1 MAKDNYYKR
10 VENNMLIS
18 TNEDYIIECSR
29 CKKGVLEKA
38 KICPH
43 CGEDLDVMVDKTKE
57 ENEVSIETDSAE
69 EADFFKKHNLVRQ
82 TLSMFKEEQRSEFQT
97 ALNFIKKGSVK
108 RGIFQLEKI
117 MYEDGL
123 KLTDENFPLVLGE
136 VYLEYNMTE
145 ECEKYINFI
154 NEKFPACRDKTEEL
168 MARLKEKK

>member
-1 MAKDNYYKR
+1 
-10 VENNMLIS
+10 MLIS
-18 TNEDYIIECSR
+18 TNEDSVIECSR
-29 CKKGVLEKA
+29 CKKEVSENA

-57 ENEVSIETDSAE
+57 ENEVRIGTESVE
-69 EADFFKKHNLVRQ
+69 EADFFKKHNMVRK
-82 TLSMFKEEQRSEFQT
+82 TLSIFKEEQRSEFQT
-97 ALNFIKKGSVK
+97 ALNFIKKGAVK

-123 KLTDENFPLVLGE
+123 KLTDENLPLVLGE

-154 NEKFPACRDKTEEL
+154 NKKFPACRDKTEEL
-168 MARLKEKK
+168 MARLKEKN